1 MSDATPL
8 DPRFNAYREDLA
20 SAALRGRV
28 AVDQFAEGEV
38 GQVSAP
44 SAPLRRAPR
53 FDAPLDTEALRG
65 EIVTI
70 YEEKEGWAWV
80 QLDRDR
86 YVGYLPADALSKEQ
100 RQVTHRVTALRTFV
114 FPSPDI
120 KAPPLDLVSLNA
132 GIAATGEQDKFL
144 ELQDGGF
151 LFADHAAPADQHA
164 PDFIEVAQRFVGTP
178 YLWGGRTSIG
188 VDCSG
193 LVQLSLEAAG
203 IAAPRDT
210 DVQEAALGEPLSEP
224 TNWAAAKP
232 GDLIFWK
239 GHVGIVNH
247 GGELLHANAHH
258 MATAAEPLDQ
268 GIKRI
273 AEAGNAI
280 TSIRRL

>member
-1 MSDATPL
+1 MSASAPL

-20 SAALRGRV
+20 AAVLRGKVV
-28 AVDQFAEGEV
+28 ADQFVDGEPA
-38 GQVSAP
+38 QVSAS

-65 EIVTI
+65 ETVTI
-70 YEEKEGWAWV
+70 YEENEGWAWV

-86 YVGYLPADALSKEQ
+86 YVGYLPSEALTKQ
-100 RQVTHRVTALRTFV
+100 LRQPTHRVTALRTYI

-120 KAPPLDLVSLNA
+120 KAPPLDLLSLNA
-132 GIAATGEQDKFL
+132 GVAVTGEQDQFL
-144 ELQDGGF
+144 ELQDGF
-151 LFADHAAPADQHA
+151 LFADHAAPADQFA

-188 VDCSG
+188 IDCSG

-203 IAAPRDT
+203 MASPRDT
-210 DVQEAALGEPLSEP
+210 DVQETALGEPLIEP
-224 TNWAAAKP
+224 TNPALARP

-258 MATAAEPLDQ
+258 MATVAEPL
-268 GIKRI
+268 GHGVKRI
-273 AEAGNAI
+273 AEAGNPI